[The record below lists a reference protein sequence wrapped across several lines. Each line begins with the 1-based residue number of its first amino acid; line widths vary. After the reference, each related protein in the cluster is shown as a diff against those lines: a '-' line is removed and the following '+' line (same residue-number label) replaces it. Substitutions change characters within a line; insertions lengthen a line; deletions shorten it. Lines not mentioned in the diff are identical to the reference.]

1 MIKKNKG
8 KLHPGLFLIVCFIIM
23 NNNNNNNNNNNA
35 NNNIECS
42 AAVRTSQKCEAI

>member
-8 KLHPGLFLIVCFIIM
+8 KLHPGLFLIVCFIM
-23 NNNNNNNNNNNA
+23 NNNNNNA

-42 AAVRTSQKCEAI
+42 AAVRTSQKCEPI